1 MLLKLFHLIIREGTG
16 DIVHSCFP
24 SMKPSVQTK
33 PHQKEKRKKKKKNR
47 KGREEEKRLRNAT
60 KLTLRSQYYTNTK
73 TGKEHEKKRKLLT
86 IFSNKHRCKNSQ

>member
-33 PHQKEKRKKKKKNR
+33 PHQKEKRKKKKNWK
-47 KGREEEKRLRNAT
+47 KGS
-60 KLTLRSQYYTNTK
+60 TLQCPQS
-73 TGKEHEKKRKLLT
+73 
-86 IFSNKHRCKNSQ
+86 IS